1 MSLNDLEIRAL
12 QALRAGGMTAAEAIE
27 RWVGGA
33 KSLNALCRKGLA
45 TQIDELFVITEAG
58 RAACPYRN
66 PLAAPGAR
74 PALQEISMSQNTAV
88 TRQNVLAA
96 IVAAGPAGITR
107 RALISRFNVGESCID
122 NHISLLN
129 KALPPVIYKPEPGRC
144 VAIEYKLAAPL
155 NAEAQSKAEKSE
167 MPSEAEI
174 AEFAMALE
182 PEDELA
188 PPATPKV
195 AVATPDVAPTR
206 YAIAFPGETYDS
218 IDAVLA
224 DALEYYE
231 ADSLANAMVVAVT
244 PIGRIAVRPVFVP
257 EAA

>member
-1 MSLNDLEIRAL
+1 
-12 QALRAGGMTAAEAIE
+12 
-27 RWVGGA
+27 
-33 KSLNALCRKGLA
+33 
-45 TQIDELFVITEAG
+45 
-58 RAACPYRN
+58 
-66 PLAAPGAR
+66 
-74 PALQEISMSQNTAV
+74 MSQNTAV

-96 IVAAGPAGITR
+96 IVAAGSAGITR

-155 NAEAQSKAEKSE
+155 NAEALRRGSGQALRRGSGQAQSKAEKGEEEGKTKAEKSE

-231 ADSLANAMVVAVT
+231 ADSLAKAMVVAVT

>member
-1 MSLNDLEIRAL
+1 
-12 QALRAGGMTAAEAIE
+12 
-27 RWVGGA
+27 
-33 KSLNALCRKGLA
+33 
-45 TQIDELFVITEAG
+45 
-58 RAACPYRN
+58 
-66 PLAAPGAR
+66 
-74 PALQEISMSQNTAV
+74 MSQNTAV

-96 IVAAGPAGITR
+96 IVAAGSAGITR

-155 NAEAQSKAEKSE
+155 NAEALRRGSGQAQSKAEKGEEEGKTKAEKSE

-224 DALEYYE
+224 DALACWE